1 MKNDDELIRTVET
14 LMEIYGGED
23 KVLTGSDAQ
32 WRGAA
37 VFSGPVQVDAAAEVE
52 EDDVLRSDGSAQA
65 CRCIMER
72 GGRREGKEGKMKG
85 GLLDPIYKE
94 KGNTVTGGRE
104 KQGGQRMIIQPLGRL
119 DFRNGY

>member
-1 MKNDDELIRTVET
+1 MKRRR
-14 LMEIYGGED
+14 
-23 KVLTGSDAQ
+23 S
-32 WRGAA
+32 
-37 VFSGPVQVDAAAEVE
+37 FSCPVQVDAAAEVE
-52 EDDVLRSDGSAQA
+52 EDDELRGGGNAQA
-65 CRCIMER
+65 CRCVMER
-72 GGRREGKEGKMKG
+72 GGRREGKEGEMKG

>member
-1 MKNDDELIRTVET
+1 MTKNDDELIRTAET

-23 KVLTGSDAQ
+23 KVLTRPNEQGKC
-32 WRGAA
+32 AA

-52 EDDVLRSDGSAQA
+52 DDDELRGGGSART
-65 CRCIMER
+65 CRCVAER

-94 KGNTVTGGRE
+94 KGNRWARKMRRPKNDYTAA
-104 KQGGQRMIIQPLGRL
+104 RMP
-119 DFRNGY
+119 